1 MSAIAGILRLDGQ
14 PADRRDLERMAG
26 ALRTHGPDRRGV
38 YAAGE
43 IGLVHLLM
51 QLTPEDLFD
60 RQPARGASGAVITAD
75 VRLDNRDDVASALGL
90 DRDAA
95 NMASDSVLL
104 LAAWERWGDEAWA
117 RLRGPFAAAI
127 WNPNERV
134 LTLARDPLGLDVVVW
149 YRGPRFFAFAT
160 LPKGLFAL
168 PDVPREISEEKFADF
183 LVLNHADHETTL
195 YRDIF
200 RLPPAHVASIDTKGG
215 VRMRRY
221 WSFDDIK
228 PVRLKSDEAY
238 AEATREQLDRAVR
251 RQLRSVHPV
260 GCFLSGGLDSS
271 SVAALAAQALA
282 ERGKR
287 LAAYTQV
294 PRKGFDGPVGR
305 KYYADET
312 PFVEAIREALPTIDV
327 TYVDNSACDDFAELE
342 GVFHATDTPVRNPI
356 NLGWM
361 MQIIRL
367 ARANKQRVLLCGDM
381 GNATISWDGW
391 AQGVDHLVA
400 GRLWTAYRVWCQ
412 FYRASSNSRWTAF
425 RQLFVDRL
433 APITLAAWAARL
445 RHPRR
450 LAPWQDHAAIR
461 PDFASATDVEARA
474 KRVGHDLLYRPENGW
489 RERTGM
495 LTQID
500 YRGEWYAGALAAH
513 GVEMRDPTSDL
524 DLVGF
529 CLGVPVEQFLVEG
542 VSRSLV
548 RRALWGILPPQV
560 LTNRRRGAQAA
571 DWFEKLERG
580 KAAIEADITDLD
592 RSLLARKALD
602 INRLRRAV
610 REWPSE
616 NSNDRQIIHEYKLA
630 LPRGLAM
637 GRFARWFER
646 AN

>member
-1 MSAIAGILRLDGQ
+1 MSGIAGILRFDGQ
-14 PADRRDLERMAG
+14 PVDRRDLERMAG
-26 ALRTHGPDRRGV
+26 TLRAHGPDRRGI
-38 YAAGE
+38 YAVGE
-43 IGLVHLLM
+43 IGLAHLLM

-60 RQPARGASGAVITAD
+60 RQPLRGASGAVMTAD
-75 VRLDNRDDVASALGL
+75 VRLDNRDDVASALAL
-90 DRDAA
+90 DRDTAK
-95 NMASDSVLL
+95 MASDSALV

-127 WNPNERV
+127 WNPNARV
-134 LTLARDPLGLDVVVW
+134 LTLVRDPLGLGVVVW
-149 YRGPRFFAFAT
+149 HRGAGFFAFAT

-168 PDVPREISEEKFADF
+168 ADVPREINEEKFADF

-200 RLPPAHVASIDTKGG
+200 RLPLAHVASIDTKGS

-221 WSFDDIK
+221 WSFDAIK

-238 AEATREQLDRAVR
+238 AEAMREQLDRAVR
-251 RQLRSVHPV
+251 RQLRSIHPV

-271 SVAALAAQALA
+271 SVAALAARALT

-294 PRKGFDGPVGR
+294 PRKGFDGQVGR
-305 KYYADET
+305 SWYADET
-312 PFVEAIREALPTIDV
+312 PFVEAIRQALPTIDV

-342 GVFHATDTPVRNPI
+342 GVFHATDTPFRNPT

-361 MQIIRL
+361 TQIIRL

-391 AQGVDHLVA
+391 AQAVDHLLA
-400 GRLWTAYRVWCQ
+400 GRLWTAYRLWRQ
-412 FYRASSNSRWTAF
+412 YYRASSNSRGTAF
-425 RQLFVDRL
+425 RELFVDRL
-433 APITLAAWAARL
+433 APIPLAAWAARL

-450 LAPWQDHAAIR
+450 AAPWQDHAVIR
-461 PDFASATDVEARA
+461 PDFAAAMDVETRAR
-474 KRVGHDLLYRPENGW
+474 RVGHDFLYRPQNGW
-489 RERTGM
+489 RDRTAM
-495 LTQID
+495 LTQVD
-500 YRGEWYAGALAAH
+500 YRGEWYAGMLAAH
-513 GVEMRDPTSDL
+513 GVEMRDPTSDV
-524 DLVGF
+524 DVIGF

-571 DWFEKLERG
+571 DWFEKLRRRLP
-580 KAAIEADITDLD
+580 AIEAEIADLD
-592 RSLLARKALD
+592 RSALARKAIDLD
-602 INRLRRAV
+602 RLRTAV
-610 REWPSE
+610 RTWPSG
-616 NSNDRQIIHEYKLA
+616 NWHERKVIDEYQLA
-630 LPRGLAM
+630 LPRGFAM

-646 AN
+646 TN

>member
-14 PADRRDLERMAG
+14 PVDRRDLERMAG
-26 ALRTHGPDRRGV
+26 ALRAHGPDRRGV

-60 RQPARGASGAVITAD
+60 RQPVSGVGGAVITAD

-95 NMASDSVLL
+95 NMASDSALL

-134 LTLARDPLGLDVVVW
+134 LTLARDPLGLGVVVW
-149 YRGPRFFAFAT
+149 HRGPRFFAFAT

-200 RLPPAHVASIDTKGG
+200 RLPPAHIASIDTKGG

-238 AEATREQLDRAVR
+238 AEAMREQLDRAVR

-271 SVAALAAQALA
+271 SVAALAARALA
-282 ERGKR
+282 EQGKR
-287 LAAYTQV
+287 LPAYTQV
-294 PRKGFDGPVGR
+294 PRKGFDGRIGR
-305 KYYADET
+305 RWYADET
-312 PFVEAIREALPTIDV
+312 PFVEAIRQALPTIDV

-342 GVFHATDTPVRNPI
+342 GVFHATDTPVRNPT
-356 NLGWM
+356 NLGWIV
-361 MQIIRL
+361 QIVRM

-391 AQGVDHLVA
+391 AQAADHLAA
-400 GRLWTAYRVWCQ
+400 GRLWTASRLWHQ
-412 FYRASSNSRWTAF
+412 RYRASSNSRWTAF

-433 APITLAAWAARL
+433 APRTLVALAARL
-445 RHPRR
+445 RHPHRA
-450 LAPWQDHAAIR
+450 APWQGHAVIR
-461 PDFASATDVEARA
+461 PDFAAAMDVEARA
-474 KRVGHDLLYRPENGW
+474 RRVGHDFLYRPLNGW
-489 RERTGM
+489 RERTTM

-500 YRGEWYAGALAAH
+500 YRGEWYAGVRAAH

-524 DLVGF
+524 DVVGF
-529 CLGVPVEQFLVEG
+529 CLGIPVEQFLVEG

-560 LTNRRRGAQAA
+560 LANRRRGAQAP
-571 DWFEKLERG
+571 DWFEKLERR
-580 KAAIEADITDLD
+580 KAAMEAEIADLD
-592 RSLLARKALD
+592 RSVLARKAIDLD
-602 INRLRRAV
+602 RLRIALQK
-610 REWPSE
+610 WPSE
-616 NSNDRQIIHEYKLA
+616 NWNDSQTIDEYQLA

-646 AN
+646 TN

>member
-1 MSAIAGILRLDGQ
+1 MSAIGGILRLDGQ
-14 PADRRDLERMAG
+14 PVDRRDLERMAG
-26 ALRTHGPDRRGV
+26 ALRAHGPDRRGV

-43 IGLVHLLM
+43 IGLAHLLM

-75 VRLDNRDDVASALGL
+75 VRLDNRDDVSSALAL
-90 DRDAA
+90 DREEAK
-95 NMASDSVLL
+95 MASDSALV

-117 RLRGPFAAAI
+117 RLRGPFAAVI

-134 LTLARDPLGLDVVVW
+134 LTLVRDPLGLGVVVW
-149 YRGPRFFAFAT
+149 HRGPRFFAFAT

-200 RLPPAHVASIDTKGG
+200 RLPPAHVASIDTAGG
-215 VRMRRY
+215 LRMRRY
-221 WSFDDIK
+221 WSADDIK

-238 AEATREQLDRAVR
+238 AEAMREQLDRAVR

-271 SVAALAAQALA
+271 SVAAFAARALA
-282 ERGKR
+282 EQGKR
-287 LAAYTQV
+287 LPAYTQV
-294 PRKGFDGPVGR
+294 PRKGFDGRIGR
-305 KYYADET
+305 GWYADET
-312 PFVEAIREALPTIDV
+312 PFVEAIRQAVPTIDV

-342 GVFHATDTPVRNPI
+342 GVFHATDTPVRNPT
-356 NLGWM
+356 NLGWN
-361 MQIIRL
+361 MQIVRL

-391 AQGVDHLVA
+391 AQAVDHLVA
-400 GRLWTAYRVWCQ
+400 GRLWAAYRLWRQ
-412 FYRASSNSRWTAF
+412 YYRASSNSRWTAF

-433 APITLAAWAARL
+433 APTNLAAWAARL
-445 RHPRR
+445 RHPHR
-450 LAPWQDHAAIR
+450 LAPWQDYAVIR
-461 PDFASATDVEARA
+461 PDFAAAMGVEARA
-474 KRVGHDLLYRPENGW
+474 RRVGHDFLYRPQNGW
-489 RERTGM
+489 RERTAM
-495 LTQID
+495 LNQID
-500 YRGEWYAGALAAH
+500 FRGEWYAGVLAAH

-524 DLVGF
+524 DVVGF
-529 CLGVPVEQFLVEG
+529 CLGIPVEQFLVEG

-560 LTNRRRGAQAA
+560 LANRRRGAQAP
-571 DWFEKLERG
+571 DWFEKLKGR
-580 KAAIEADITDLD
+580 KAAMEAEIADLD
-592 RSLLARKALD
+592 RSALARKAIDLD
-602 INRLRRAV
+602 RLRTAV
-610 REWPSE
+610 RKWPSE
-616 NSNDRQIIHEYKLA
+616 NWHENKIIEEYQLA

-646 AN
+646 TN

>member
-14 PADRRDLERMAG
+14 PVDRRHLERMTG
-26 ALRTHGPDRRGV
+26 ALRAHGPDRRGV

-43 IGLVHLLM
+43 IGLAHLLM

-60 RQPARGASGAVITAD
+60 RQPLRGASGAVMAAD
-75 VRLDNRDDVASALGL
+75 VRLDNRDDVSSALAL
-90 DRDAA
+90 DRDEAK
-95 NMASDSVLL
+95 MASDSALV
-104 LAAWERWGDEAWA
+104 LAAWERWGDEVWA

-127 WNPNERV
+127 WNPDKRA
-134 LTLARDPLGLDVVVW
+134 LTLARDPMGLGLVVW
-149 YRGPRFFAFAT
+149 HRGPRFFAFAT

-183 LVLNHADHETTL
+183 LVLNHAEHETTL
-195 YRDIF
+195 YRDVF
-200 RLPPAHVASIDTKGG
+200 RLPPAHIAGIDTTGR
-215 VRMRRY
+215 VQMRRY
-221 WSFDDIK
+221 WSADDIT

-238 AEATREQLDRAVR
+238 AEAMREQLDRAVR

-271 SVAALAAQALA
+271 SVAALAARALA
-282 ERGKR
+282 EQGKR

-294 PRKGFDGPVGR
+294 PRKGFDGRIGHR
-305 KYYADET
+305 GYIDET
-312 PFVEAIREALPTIDV
+312 PFVEAIRQALPTIDV

-342 GVFHATDTPVRNPI
+342 GVFHATDMPVRGPT
-356 NLGWM
+356 NLGWY

-367 ARANKQRVLLCGDM
+367 ARANKQRVLLCGDF

-391 AQGVDHLVA
+391 AQAADHLVA
-400 GRLWTAYRVWCQ
+400 GRLWAAYRVWRQ
-412 FYRASSNSRWTAF
+412 LYRASSNSRWTVF
-425 RQLFVDRL
+425 RWLFVDRL
-433 APITLAAWAARL
+433 TPARFAAWATRL
-445 RHPRR
+445 SHPRSP
-450 LAPWQDHAAIR
+450 APWQYHAAIR
-461 PDFASATDVEARA
+461 PDFAAAMGVEARA
-474 KRVGHDLLYRPENGW
+474 RRVGHDFLYRRHTSW
-489 RERTGM
+489 RERTAALM
-495 LTQID
+495 PVD

-524 DLVGF
+524 DVVSF

-548 RRALWGILPPQV
+548 RRALWGILPPKV
-560 LTNRRRGAQAA
+560 LANRRRGAHAP
-571 DWFEKLERG
+571 DWFEKLGRR
-580 KAAIEADITDLD
+580 KAAMEAEIADLD
-592 RSLLARKALD
+592 RSVLARKAIDLD
-602 INRLRRAV
+602 RLRTAV

-616 NSNDRQIIHEYKLA
+616 NGNDRQILDEYQLA

-646 AN
+646 TN